1 MTRIEEKFQELP
13 KREGALICF
22 LTAGDPSLSAT
33 EELVLQVAESGAD
46 LIELGVPFSDPV
58 ADGPSIQASSL
69 RALHGGTTLAG
80 VLECVA
86 RVRRKTQVPLVLMSY
101 YNPILR
107 YGLARFAAD
116 AVAVGVDGIIPSDL
130 PPEEADEW
138 LARARRQGLDT
149 IFLLA
154 PTSTDERIRRVAEK
168 ASGFIYCVSRTG
180 VTGAREALPDDLPD
194 LVQRIRAHTEKPIA
208 VGFGISTR
216 EQVRQVTRLADGA
229 VVGSALVNRIGRAGG
244 ATSEIAAFVRGL
256 KAGTLR

>member
-46 LIELGVPFSDPV
+46 LIELGVPFSDPI

-154 PTSTDERIRRVAEK
+154 PTSTGKRIQRVAEK
-168 ASGFIYCVSRTG
+168 ASGSSTASRAQESP
-180 VTGAREALPDDLPD
+180 ARARRSRRICPAWWSGFA
-194 LVQRIRAHTEKPIA
+194 RIRRNRSP
-208 VGFGISTR
+208 
-216 EQVRQVTRLADGA
+216 
-229 VVGSALVNRIGRAGG
+229 SASASRHANRSAR
-244 ATSEIAAFVRGL
+244 
-256 KAGTLR
+256 